1 LDSAEA
7 FVPARVAAEN
17 GEDLFGRPNILF
29 ERGDGVKTGCE
40 KVSLWTSAATL
51 KDEAKLGSSIDWTGP
66 TPIIFIAGFAF
77 FLAIISMVVSS
88 CRRPAKS
95 TSAAKPANKVVPA
108 LADYKQK
115 LATLDEESGEGSE
128 ERLHWEGYDECNN
141 FVQAGY
147 GEGNNFGRVPSFGTS
162 SNAR

>member
-7 FVPARVAAEN
+7 FVPARVAAEH
-17 GEDLFGRPNILF
+17 GEALVGRPNILF

-40 KVSLWTSAATL
+40 KVSLWTSAAAS
-51 KDEAKLGSSIDWTGP
+51 KDEEKLGSSIDWTGP

-77 FLAIISMVVSS
+77 FLAVVSMAVSS
-88 CRRPAKS
+88 CRRPAKT
-95 TSAAKPANKVVPA
+95 TSGAKPTSKALPA

-115 LATLDEESGEGSE
+115 LATLDEESGDGSE
-128 ERLHWEGYDECNN
+128 EHLHWE
-141 FVQAGY
+141 GY
-147 GEGNNFGRVPSFGTS
+147 GEGNNFVQKGYGEGNNFVRVPSFGIS